1 VALVTLEDFT
11 ADFACGWDT
20 ATGTGDPR
28 TVGHGWVQEQG
39 SLAVITPGAKARFSV
54 GTDVVGNQTVIK
66 SSQYLVVV
74 VLNDQGA
81 WVLLSTWGTVPAL
94 LHGSN
99 DPIGI
104 PAYPQA
110 RLLYV
115 DSNGSAA
122 TLYPYVS
129 ALGTITSYP
138 NGHAVEDVRMP
149 DLPAPYNVADG
160 IAASADR
167 FTRADSNVSMGGS
180 WTPVVGT
187 WGIASNQGRL
197 RTDGSGN
204 NLAIKDDG
212 LTDRMIAADL
222 SYATGVARA
231 GVILR
236 YQDANNYVEWHNNG
250 STTGNRIDKV
260 VAGVRTVVSSSSQ
273 PALSLGT
280 TYRYT
285 FIVKGARYQVLRDA
299 TLIADWTN
307 ESGANF
313 LTATK
318 YGVSQFSGFLPSV
331 QVVDNAASYP
341 LVHTLPA
348 VIGQGAVPRILTAGA
363 TLGNDT
369 FTDTNGVRL
378 GVHTA
383 EAGGAWT
390 EHSRHLDHPG
400 QPGECDAGGSA
411 AIATQSLGATDV
423 EVSVTVV
430 APNPLT
436 DADDIAAG
444 IVVRY
449 VDANNYIV
457 VRCLQTPSQVNSHEI
472 ELAEVIGGSGPV
484 VHKPNLGDTIRRR
497 WQLRADGAG
506 GRHDPGAARRR
517 SGHHLLHP
525 GRQPASRGSC
535 SSRTPLINRAVTLA
549 GLLRLRAGHQSSAA
563 TPEVNDVVQ
572 AFMEDPKNKAELTSQ
587 QARTEKEQ
595 TLQVDGN
602 LFFVLFTNRR
612 PAGSGSAPSRSTR
625 STTSSPTPRTPA
637 SPGTT
642 GASGHV
648 PPPGS
653 HGPRPSEHRIVYYP
667 DWRYRRPTK
676 PADHRRP

>member
-1 VALVTLEDFT
+1 VIPLLGAPRRPKVVYSARDTFKGPNVAAPISSPRRGNPLPGGRVTSSNLETITDVESVIFIDRGRLRGLSQPTSPVWGEGKVVWPALSRATGRAFVALVTLEDFT
-11 ADFACGWDT
+11 ADFACGW
-20 ATGTGDPR
+20 ASGAGIGDPR
-28 TVGHGWVQEQG
+28 TDGHGWVQEQG
-39 SLAVITPGAKARFSV
+39 SLAAITPGARARLSV

-138 NGHAVEDVRMP
+138 GRHAVEDVRMP

-212 LTDRMIAADL
+212 LTDRMITADL

-250 STTGNRIDKV
+250 STTGNRIDLVK
-260 VAGVRTVVSSSSQ
+260 AGVRTVVSSSSQ

-307 ESGANF
+307 ESGGNF

-348 VIGQGAVPRILTAGA
+348 VIGQGAVPRILTAGV

-390 EHSRHLDHPG
+390 EQVGTWAIQGNRASVTL
-400 QPGECDAGGSA
+400 GGSA

-444 IVVRY
+444 VVVRY

-457 VRCLQTPSQVNSHEI
+457 VRCLQTPAQVNSHEI

-484 VHKPNLGDTIRRR
+484 VHKPNLGDTY
-497 WQLRADGAG
+497 AAG
-506 GRHDPGAARRR
+506 G
-517 SGHHLLHP
+517 SYLL
-525 GRQPASRGSC
+525 
-535 SSRTPLINRAVTLA
+535 T
-549 GLLRLRAGHQSSAA
+549 
-563 TPEVNDVVQ
+563 VQ
-572 AFMEDPKNKAELTSQ
+572 AFGDLIRVLLDGDPVIAYYTQTGSPMGTRHGLYRNTQDDGSVYDGWSVKAL
-587 QARTEKEQ
+587 
-595 TLQVDGN
+595 
-602 LFFVLFTNRR
+602 
-612 PAGSGSAPSRSTR
+612 
-625 STTSSPTPRTPA
+625 
-637 SPGTT
+637 
-642 GASGHV
+642 
-648 PPPGS
+648 
-653 HGPRPSEHRIVYYP
+653 
-667 DWRYRRPTK
+667 
-676 PADHRRP
+676 